1 VSDALGFPRFPN
13 KHQGDALLTAK
24 NFMEAIGA
32 SDRSV
37 PSSIVLG
44 YSPTRLP
51 PLLAERGFVEVFGYP
66 PPWFSIWR
74 REGTDVGFVSGFGI
88 GAPAAAMVLE
98 ELVELGASRFV
109 SLGFAGALS
118 DDLDFDDVVVCSKAL
133 RDEGVS
139 HHYLAPARYSFPSR
153 TLSANL
159 LRALAG
165 DGAPVSEGPSWTIDA
180 IFRETIAEATAYR
193 DEGILTVEMEA
204 AALFAV
210 GEVLGVD
217 VAAIFTISDHL
228 LAHDEWRLAPGR
240 KRGEGGLGRLVDAA
254 IEVLM

>member
-1 VSDALGFPRFPN
+1 MSESLGFPRFPN
-13 KHQGDALLTAK
+13 KHESDALLTAK

-37 PSSIVLG
+37 PSSIVMG
-44 YSPTRLP
+44 YSATRLP
-51 PLLAERGFVEVFGYP
+51 PILSERGFVEVFGYP

-74 REGTDVGFVSGFGI
+74 REGTELGIVTGFGI

-98 ELVELGASRFV
+98 ELVELGATRFV

-118 DDLDFDDVVVCSKAL
+118 NDLDFDDVVVCSKAL

-139 HHYLAPARYSFPSR
+139 HHYLAAARYSHPSP
-153 TLSANL
+153 TLSARL
-159 LRALAG
+159 LEALSRGEGRA
-165 DGAPVSEGPSWTIDA
+165 SEGPTWTIDA
-180 IFRETIAEATAYR
+180 IFRETIEEATAYR
-193 DEGILTVEMEA
+193 DEGILTVDMEA

-210 GEVLGVD
+210 GEVLGVE

-240 KRGEGGLGRLVDAA
+240 KRGAGGLGRLVDAA
-254 IEVLM
+254 IEVLT

>member
-1 VSDALGFPRFPN
+1 MTVRSRPRLCSD
-13 KHQGDALLTAK
+13 
-24 NFMEAIGA
+24 
-32 SDRSV
+32 
-37 PSSIVLG
+37 
-44 YSPTRLP
+44 TRQRVCLA
-51 PLLAERGFVEVFGYP
+51 LLAERGFVEVFGFP

-74 REGTDVGFVSGFGI
+74 REGTDLGFVTGFGI

-98 ELVELGASRFV
+98 ELVELGATRFV

-118 DDLDFDDVVVCSKAL
+118 SDLDFDDVVVCSKAL

-139 HHYLAPARYSFPSR
+139 HHYLAPARYSFPSP
-153 TLSANL
+153 TLSAQL
-159 LRALAG
+159 LRALSA
-165 DGAPVSEGPSWTIDA
+165 DGEPVSEGPSWTIDA

-217 VAAIFTISDHL
+217 RRRHL
-228 LAHDEWRLAPGR
+228 HHLGSFACARRVEVRAREKAGRRRPGTP
-240 KRGEGGLGRLVDAA
+240 G
-254 IEVLM
+254 

>member
-1 VSDALGFPRFPN
+1 MTESLGFPRFPG
-13 KHQGDALLTAK
+13 KHQGDALITAK
-24 NFMEAIGA
+24 NVMEAIGA

-37 PSSIVLG
+37 PSSIALG
-44 YSPTRLP
+44 YSPTQLP
-51 PLLAERGFVEVFGYP
+51 PLLAERGFVEIFGYP

-74 REGTDVGFVSGFGI
+74 REGIDLGFVAGFGI

-98 ELVELGASRFV
+98 ELVELGATRFV

-118 DDLDFDDVVVCSKAL
+118 NELDFEDVVVCSKAL

-139 HHYLAPARYSFPSR
+139 HHYLAPARYSFPSE
-153 TLSANL
+153 TLSAHL

-165 DGAPVSEGPSWTIDA
+165 DGEAVSVGPTWTIDA
-180 IFRETIAEATAYR
+180 IYRETMAEATAYR
-193 DEGILTVEMEA
+193 DEGILTVDMEA

-217 VAAIFTISDHL
+217 VASVFTISDHL
-228 LAHDEWRLAPGR
+228 LAHDEWKLAPGR

-254 IEVLM
+254 IAALT

>member
-1 VSDALGFPRFPN
+1 MSESLGFPRFPN
-13 KHQGDALLTAK
+13 KHEGNALLTAK

-32 SDRSV
+32 HDRSV

-44 YSPTRLP
+44 YSATRLP
-51 PLLAERGFVEVFGYP
+51 PILRERGFVEVFGYP

-74 REGTDVGFVSGFGI
+74 REGADLGFVTGFGI

-98 ELVELGASRFV
+98 ELVELGATRFV

-118 DDLDFDDVVVCSKAL
+118 NELDFDDVVVCSKAL

-139 HHYLAPARYSFPSR
+139 HHYLAAARYSHPSP
-153 TLSANL
+153 TLSARL
-159 LRALAG
+159 VQVLSGG
-165 DGAPVSEGPSWTIDA
+165 DQVSEGPTWTIDA

-193 DEGILTVEMEA
+193 DEGILTVDMEA

-210 GEVLGVD
+210 GEVLGVE

-254 IEVLM
+254 IEVLT

>member
-1 VSDALGFPRFPN
+1 VRESLGFPRFPG
-13 KHQGDALLTAK
+13 KHQGKALLTAK

-37 PSSIVLG
+37 PSSIALG

-74 REGTDVGFVSGFGI
+74 REGIDVGFVTGFGI

-98 ELVELGASRFV
+98 ELVELGATRFV

-118 DDLDFDDVVVCSKAL
+118 NDLDFDDVVVCSKAL

-139 HHYLAPARYSFPSR
+139 HHYLAPARYSFPSQ
-153 TLSANL
+153 TLSARL
-159 LRALAG
+159 LRALSD
-165 DGAPVSEGPSWTIDA
+165 DGEPVSEGPSWTIDA

-210 GEVLGVD
+210 GEVLEVD
-217 VAAIFTISDHL
+217 VASIFTISDHL
-228 LAHDEWRLAPGR
+228 LAHNEWRLAPGR
-240 KRGEGGLGRLVDAA
+240 KRNEGGLGRLVDAA
-254 IEVLM
+254 IEVLA

>member
-1 VSDALGFPRFPN
+1 MSESLGFPRFPG
-13 KHQGDALLTAK
+13 KHRGDALLTAK
-24 NFMEAIGA
+24 NFMAAIGA
-32 SDRSV
+32 NDPSV
-37 PSSIVLG
+37 PASIALG

-51 PLLAERGFVEVFGYP
+51 PLLAERGFVEVFGYS
-66 PPWFSIWR
+66 PPWFSMWR
-74 REGTDVGFVSGFGI
+74 REGTDLGFVVGFGI

-98 ELVELGASRFV
+98 ELVELGATRFV

-118 DDLDFDDVVVCSKAL
+118 NDLDFDDVVVCSKAL

-139 HHYLAPARYSFPSR
+139 HHYLAPARYSVPSP
-153 TLSANL
+153 TLSAEL
-159 LRALAG
+159 LHALSGAG
-165 DGAPVSEGPSWTIDA
+165 EPVSEGPSWTIDA

-228 LAHDEWRLAPGR
+228 LAHDEWRLAPGK
-240 KRGEGGLGRLVDAA
+240 KRLEGGLGRLVDAA
-254 IEVLM
+254 IKVLA

>member
-1 VSDALGFPRFPN
+1 VSEPLGFPRFPG
-13 KHQGDALLTAK
+13 KHQGEALLTAK
-24 NFMEAIGA
+24 NFMEAVGA
-32 SDRSV
+32 THRSV
-37 PSSIVLG
+37 PSSIAMA
-44 YSPTRLP
+44 YSATRLP

-74 REGTDVGFVSGFGI
+74 REGIDVGVVTGFGI
-88 GAPAAAMVLE
+88 GAPSAAMVLE
-98 ELVELGASRFV
+98 ELVELGARRFV

-118 DDLDFDDVVVCSKAL
+118 NDLDFEDVVVCSKAL

-139 HHYLAPARYSFPSR
+139 HHYLPPARYSFPSA
-153 TLSANL
+153 TLSAEL
-159 LRALAG
+159 HSALAHDG
-165 DGAPVSEGPSWTIDA
+165 DPVSEGPSWTIDA
-180 IFRETIAEATAYR
+180 IFRETLAEATAYR

-228 LAHDEWRLAPGR
+228 LAHDEWKLAPGR
-240 KRGEGGLGRLVDAA
+240 QQGAGGLERLIDAA
-254 IEVLM
+254 IEVLS

>member
-1 VSDALGFPRFPN
+1 VSESLGFPRFPG
-13 KHQGDALLTAK
+13 KHQGAALLTAK

-37 PSSIVLG
+37 PSAMVLG

-74 REGTDVGFVSGFGI
+74 REGSDLGFVTGFGI

-98 ELVELGASRFV
+98 ELVELGARRFV

-118 DDLDFDDVVVCSKAL
+118 NDLDFEDVVVCSKAL

-139 HHYLAPARYSFPSR
+139 HHYLAPARFSFPSPA
-153 TLSANL
+153 LSEQL
-159 LRALAG
+159 LDALG
-165 DGAPVSEGPSWTIDA
+165 DDGEPVSEGPSWTIDA

-228 LAHDEWRLAPGR
+228 LAHDQWRLAPGR

-254 IEVLM
+254 IEVLT

>member
-1 VSDALGFPRFPN
+1 MSDSLGFPRFPN
-13 KHQGDALLTAK
+13 KHQGNALLTAK
-24 NFMEAIGA
+24 NVMEALGA

-51 PLLAERGFVEVFGYP
+51 PLLAKRGFVEVFGFP

-74 REGTDVGFVSGFGI
+74 REGIDLGFVTAFGI

-118 DDLDFDDVVVCSKAL
+118 TDLDFDDVVVCSKAL

-139 HHYLAPARYSFPSR
+139 HHYLAPARYSFPSPM
-153 TLSANL
+153 LSAHL
-159 LRALAG
+159 LQVLS
-165 DGAPVSEGPSWTIDA
+165 DGGEQVSEGPTWTIDA
-180 IFRETIAEATAYR
+180 IFRETIAEASAYR
-193 DEGILTVEMEA
+193 DEGILTVDMEA

-254 IEVLM
+254 IEVLA

>member
-1 VSDALGFPRFPN
+1 MSESLGFPRFPD
-13 KHQGDALLTAK
+13 KHQGSALLTAK
-24 NFMEAIGA
+24 KVMEAIGA
-32 SDRSV
+32 RQRSV
-37 PSSIVLG
+37 PSSVVLG

-51 PLLAERGFVEVFGYP
+51 PLLTDRGFVEVFGYP

-74 REGTDVGFVSGFGI
+74 REGTDVGFVTGFGI

-98 ELVELGASRFV
+98 ELVELGATRFV

-118 DDLDFDDVVVCSKAL
+118 NDLDFDDVVVCSKAL

-139 HHYLAPARYSFPSR
+139 HHYLTPARYSFPSPGLR
-153 TLSANL
+153 ADL
-159 LRALAG
+159 LRALG
-165 DGAPVSEGPSWTIDA
+165 DDGGPVSEGPSWTIDA
-180 IFRETIAEATAYR
+180 IFRETVAEATAYR

-210 GEVLGVD
+210 GEVLAVD

-240 KRGEGGLGRLVDAA
+240 KWGEAGLGRLVDAA
-254 IEVLM
+254 LEVLS

>member
-1 VSDALGFPRFPN
+1 VSESLGFPRFPD
-13 KHQGDALLTAK
+13 KHQGRALLTAK
-24 NFMEAIGA
+24 NVLEAMGA

-44 YSPTRLP
+44 YSPNRLA
-51 PLLAERGFVEVFGYP
+51 PLLVERGFVEVFGFP
-66 PPWFSIWR
+66 APWFSIWR
-74 REGTDVGFVSGFGI
+74 REDVDIGFVCAFGI

-98 ELVELGASRFV
+98 ELVELGATRFV

-118 DDLDFDDVVVCSKAL
+118 NDLDFDDVVVCSKAL

-139 HHYLAPARYSFPSR
+139 HHYLAPARYSFPSP
-153 TLSANL
+153 TLSAQL
-159 LRALAG
+159 LRALSN
-165 DGAPVSEGPSWTIDA
+165 GAEPVSEGPSWTIDA

-193 DEGILTVEMEA
+193 DEGILTVDMEA
-204 AALFAV
+204 SALFAV

-217 VAAIFTISDHL
+217 VAAVFTISDHL
-228 LAHDEWRLAPGR
+228 LAHDEWKLAPGR

-254 IEVLM
+254 LEVLA

>member
-1 VSDALGFPRFPN
+1 MSESLGFPRFSG
-13 KHQGDALLTAK
+13 KHQGNALLTAK

-32 SDRSV
+32 RDRSV

-51 PLLAERGFVEVFGYP
+51 PLLVERGFVEIFGFP

-74 REGTDVGFVSGFGI
+74 REDTDVGFVSGFGI

-98 ELVELGASRFV
+98 ELVELGATRFV

-118 DDLDFDDVVVCSKAL
+118 NDLDFDDVVVCSKAL
-133 RDEGVS
+133 RDEGLS
-139 HHYLAPARYSFPSR
+139 HHYLAPSRYSFPSP
-153 TLSANL
+153 TLSAHL
-159 LRALAG
+159 LQALSR
-165 DGAPVSEGPSWTIDA
+165 DGARVSQGPSWTIDA

-210 GEVLGVD
+210 GEVLGVE

-240 KRGEGGLGRLVDAA
+240 KRNEGGLGRLVDAA
-254 IEVLM
+254 IEVLV

>member
-1 VSDALGFPRFPN
+1 VTESLGFPRFPD
-13 KHQGDALLTAK
+13 KHQGSALLTAK

-37 PSSIVLG
+37 PSSIALG

-51 PLLAERGFVEVFGYP
+51 PLLAERGFVEVFGFP
-66 PPWFSIWR
+66 PPWYSIWR
-74 REGTDVGFVSGFGI
+74 REDTDVGFVSGFGI

-98 ELVELGASRFV
+98 ELVELGATRFV

-118 DDLDFDDVVVCSKAL
+118 NDLDFDDVVVCSKAL

-139 HHYLAPARYSFPSR
+139 HHYLAPARYSFPSP
-153 TLSANL
+153 TLSAQL
-159 LRALAG
+159 LRALSD
-165 DGAPVSEGPSWTIDA
+165 DGEPVSEGPSWTIDA

-204 AALFAV
+204 AALFAI

-217 VAAIFTISDHL
+217 VAAVFTISDHL

-254 IEVLM
+254 IEVLA

>member
-1 VSDALGFPRFPN
+1 
-13 KHQGDALLTAK
+13 
-24 NFMEAIGA
+24 MEAIGA

-37 PSSIVLG
+37 PSSIALG

-51 PLLAERGFVEVFGYP
+51 PMLAERGFVEIFGFP

-74 REGTDVGFVSGFGI
+74 REGTDLGFVVGFGI

-98 ELVELGASRFV
+98 ELVELGARRFV

-118 DDLDFDDVVVCSKAL
+118 NDLDFDDVVVCSKAL

-139 HHYLAPARYSFPSR
+139 HHYLAPQRYSFPSS
-153 TLSANL
+153 TLSAQL
-159 LRALAG
+159 VRALSR
-165 DGAPVSEGPSWTIDA
+165 DGEPVSEGASWTIDA
-180 IFRETIAEATAYR
+180 IFRETMAEATAYR

-210 GEVLGVD
+210 AEVLGVD
-217 VAAIFTISDHL
+217 LAAIFTISDHL
-228 LAHDEWRLAPGR
+228 LAHDEWKLAPGR

-254 IEVLM
+254 IEVLT